1 MLTELNNHKTSFFI
15 CPKDSC
21 TGCTACMNVCS
32 HAAISFIPD
41 EEGFLHPSVDK
52 GRCVNCGLCKSVCP
66 VNTPVSRYLP
76 EEVYSGWSNDG
87 QVRLCSSSGGAF
99 SAIAIS
105 ILNQR
110 GIVFGCTLNAD
121 LEAVH
126 VGIERVEDLYRLQG
140 SKYVQSRV
148 EDSYKLAKQNL
159 KTGRKV
165 LFSGTPCQIAGLRS
179 YLHKNY
185 DNLCTVDIIC
195 HGVPSP
201 KIFNDYKRHIAK
213 KKRLRIENIQFR
225 CKKSSWIFYS
235 ISVYGHTEKGSARVE
250 YIGNYYND
258 PYIRGFLRDNF
269 LRPSCYSC
277 QYCNIRRCSDFTIAD
292 WWGYQAEPGELS
304 DFEKKGVSLIMC
316 NSAKAVDMFTEIKQ
330 SMVLRQRTI
339 EEAKRTNLSLSR
351 PFAKPCTR
359 DLFWKDYKT
368 LSFDTMVSKYMYPE
382 RLTPSVYI
390 WAKLPNTKI
399 RRFLIT
405 FFVRCE
411 NLLRKLK
418 CSFLIPHIHY

>member
-66 VNTPVSRYLP
+66 VNTPVSRYLH

-159 KTGRKV
+159 KTGRKI

-195 HGVPSP
+195 H
-201 KIFNDYKRHIAK
+201 
-213 KKRLRIENIQFR
+213 
-225 CKKSSWIFYS
+225 
-235 ISVYGHTEKGSARVE
+235 
-250 YIGNYYND
+250 
-258 PYIRGFLRDNF
+258 
-269 LRPSCYSC
+269 
-277 QYCNIRRCSDFTIAD
+277 
-292 WWGYQAEPGELS
+292 
-304 DFEKKGVSLIMC
+304 
-316 NSAKAVDMFTEIKQ
+316 
-330 SMVLRQRTI
+330 
-339 EEAKRTNLSLSR
+339 
-351 PFAKPCTR
+351 
-359 DLFWKDYKT
+359 
-368 LSFDTMVSKYMYPE
+368 
-382 RLTPSVYI
+382 
-390 WAKLPNTKI
+390 
-399 RRFLIT
+399 
-405 FFVRCE
+405 
-411 NLLRKLK
+411 
-418 CSFLIPHIHY
+418 